1 MNMQEVRELAKAL
14 GLKTARMSKAGL
26 IQSIQQAE
34 GNYSCFASATN
45 GFCDQSLCKWRDDCF
60 SAAKKAQKAA

>member
-1 MNMQEVRELAKAL
+1 MNMQEVREQAKEL

-26 IQSIQQAE
+26 IQSIQRSE

-45 GFCDQSLCKWRDDCF
+45 GFCDQSLCTWREDCF
-60 SAAKKAQKAA
+60 TAAKKSQKIS